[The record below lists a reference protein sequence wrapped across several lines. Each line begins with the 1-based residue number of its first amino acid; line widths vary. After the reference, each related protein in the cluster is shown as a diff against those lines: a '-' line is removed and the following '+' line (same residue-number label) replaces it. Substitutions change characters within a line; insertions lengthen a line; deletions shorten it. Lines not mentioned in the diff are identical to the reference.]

1 MDKTSPNSGESLACR
16 YAGTLELIREQTER
30 YNRPDGSVR
39 LIAVSKQH
47 SAEAVAAV
55 ARLGQADFA
64 ENYVREG
71 LAKTRTVAAMLE
83 SESNLLPLA
92 WHFIGHIQSRKCR
105 DIAETFD
112 WVHTIDSEKVA
123 RRLDTY
129 RADRAPLQSLIQV
142 NLQDEPGKS
151 GISADRI
158 DGLAAL
164 VDSLP
169 NLELR
174 GLMIIPRPQ
183 TEFSRQRN
191 VFRRMRELLE
201 HHRCRHGKMDQLSM
215 GMSDDMEAAISE
227 GATLVRVGTAIFGP
241 RTTHH

>member
-1 MDKTSPNSGESLACR
+1 MAYR
-16 YAGTLELIREQTER
+16 YADTLERIREQTER

-55 ARLGQADFA
+55 ARLGQTDFG
-64 ENYVREG
+64 ENYVQES
-71 LAKTRTVAAMLE
+71 LAKIRAVAAMLG
-83 SESNLLPLA
+83 SDSSPLPLV

-129 RADRAPLQSLIQV
+129 RADKAPLQSLIQV

-158 DGLAAL
+158 GDLAAL

-174 GLMIIPRPQ
+174 GLMAIPRPQ
-183 TEFSRQRN
+183 TEFSLQRD
-191 VFRRMRELLE
+191 VFRQMRELLE
-201 HHRCRHGKMDQLSM
+201 HHRCRHGRMDQLSM

-227 GATLVRVGTAIFGP
+227 GATLIRVGTAVFGP
-241 RTTHH
+241 RTINQST